1 VLPDESAHDGPL
13 TDTRPMPRL
22 PRLRRAGSEK
32 VNVLLQF
39 NRPHPSLSHEGDE
52 AAERVERR
60 ALAMWPRLDHRALHR
75 CHGDTGKI
83 ATQVAHRTKMSR
95 KQIVA
100 LISD

>member
-1 VLPDESAHDGPL
+1 
-13 TDTRPMPRL
+13 MPRL

-32 VNVLLQF
+32 VDVLLQF
-39 NRPHPSLSHEGDE
+39 NRPHPALPHEGLE
-52 AAERVERR
+52 AEDRIERR

-83 ATQVAHRTKMSR
+83 ATQVARRTKMSR

-100 LISD
+100 LIAD